1 MTQKN
6 SGFEI
11 KAEQRQSWLSIAMVW
26 AGGMIC
32 VPCLMI
38 GGVLVG
44 GGLSFGQIIASILL
58 GYGMICAYMIFIGM
72 QACDTGLP
80 VSVMASGA
88 LGEKGARY
96 IISTILAIACIGW
109 FGIQSGVCGSAF
121 ASLGANMLGYESA
134 SPTAVT
140 ICSLVWGA
148 IMLVTACLGFKGLKW
163 LNYLAVPAL
172 VVVCLYG
179 IIASMD
185 TEGTGYMALGNPGF
199 FEQSEEEV
207 MAILRRMYGDD
218 AEDYTKAFKAAYPD
232 QPAAIMPLMDFRYR
246 PQALRQV
253 EVKSQGGGAPVW
265 NFLFTYRST
274 SLDGTVTALHC
285 LDLPYVFNNVARCG
299 FVTDATPEAIRLGDI
314 MSSAWIN
321 FARTGNPNGEGVP
334 QWPAYTPDKKATM
347 LFDTECEVR
356 YGFDAALQ
364 EVVARER

>member
-1 MTQKN
+1 
-6 SGFEI
+6 
-11 KAEQRQSWLSIAMVW
+11 
-26 AGGMIC
+26 
-32 VPCLMI
+32 
-38 GGVLVG
+38 
-44 GGLSFGQIIASILL
+44 
-58 GYGMICAYMIFIGM
+58 
-72 QACDTGLP
+72 
-80 VSVMASGA
+80 
-88 LGEKGARY
+88 
-96 IISTILAIACIGW
+96 
-109 FGIQSGVCGSAF
+109 
-121 ASLGANMLGYESA
+121 
-134 SPTAVT
+134 
-140 ICSLVWGA
+140 
-148 IMLVTACLGFKGLKW
+148 
-163 LNYLAVPAL
+163 
-172 VVVCLYG
+172 
-179 IIASMD
+179 
-185 TEGTGYMALGNPGF
+185 
-199 FEQSEEEV
+199 

-218 AEDYTKAFKAAYPD
+218 AEDYAKAFKAAYPG

-364 EVVARER
+364 EVVARKRN